1 MDEVF
6 PVLAGI
12 VVGMATDRV
21 HPMWLRGCLVAVL
34 ALVFGAIAS
43 WVSGE
48 LAISRIY
55 VLIDTAQVGGAAV
68 MTAVL
73 VRLWRRRRE
82 RSIAR

>member
-21 HPMWLRGCLVAVL
+21 DPAWLRGCVVAGL
-34 ALVFGAIAS
+34 ALAVGAVAS
-43 WVSGE
+43 WLSGE
-48 LAISRIY
+48 LAISSIY
-55 VLIDTAQVGGAAV
+55 VVVDAAQVGAAAG

-73 VRLWRRRRE
+73 ISMWRRRHV
-82 RSIAR
+82 RSSIR